1 MKSYSIFQTNYRD
14 IKMNDRRFEMRHT
27 TPKMMLEMIESS
39 ADTTIERWKD
49 IKGFSNYQVSSIGRV
64 RKNTYTDRCN
74 CVRPQRIISQVL
86 NKNGYYYV
94 TLIDETGKHH
104 FRTVHRLV
112 AMAFLGVPASKHAKR
127 PEVSHI
133 DGNMTNNAADNLRW
147 NVETTIEEKKEVVK
161 KASGW
166 RKSVVQIDPETG
178 EVVGRYESQTGAA
191 AAVGVSQSSLSRAV
205 RWKIMAGGYYWK
217 YV

>member
-1 MKSYSIFQTNYRD
+1 
-14 IKMNDRRFEMRHT
+14 MRHT

-49 IKGFSNYQVSSIGRV
+49 IKGFSNYQVSSLGRI
-64 RKNTYTDRCN
+64 RKNRYTDRDN
-74 CVRPQRIISQVL
+74 NTRKPKIISQVL
-86 NKNGYYYV
+86 NKNGYHYV

-112 AMAFLGVPASKHAKR
+112 AMAFLGVPANKHVKR
-127 PEVSHI
+127 PKVSHI
-133 DGNMTNNAADNLRW
+133 DGNMTNNAAYNLRW

-161 KASGW
+161 KDSGC
-166 RKSVVQIDPETG
+166 RKAVWQIDPETG
-178 EVVGRYESQTGAA
+178 EVVGRFESQTNAA
-191 AAVGVSQSSLSRAV
+191 AAVGVSKSNLSRALKWNV
-205 RWKIMAGGYYWK
+205 MAGGYYWE